1 MDAKERANKGLRA
14 QIALCNVMLEVCDKY
29 QRNDLIPLI
38 SDFKMTCER
47 ALREE
52 DDRKKAPLVLTVK
65 LKRSAMMGVI
75 EMIYD
80 ESISSLPFL
89 PIIGLAERDGM
100 DFGEIR
106 NRIKFNEEIMS
117 KSTQLVKTIKK
128 ELEINSPADLAELFK
143 FSPN

>member
-1 MDAKERANKGLRA
+1 MDAKERANKGLKA

-38 SDFKMTCER
+38 SDFKVTCEK

-52 DDRKKAPLVLTVK
+52 DDRKKAPLVLTVRI
-65 LKRSAMMGVI
+65 KRSALIGVI
-75 EMIYD
+75 DMIYN
-80 ESISSLPFL
+80 ESISSLPFV
-89 PIIGLAERDGM
+89 PIIILGESAGM
-100 DFGEIR
+100 DFREIQ